1 MTRRSTLCKYEDSM
15 LAAMFSGRH
24 QLDKDRN
31 GALYQ
36 YSEPRLNNINN
47 LKMKFFNLKKKT
59 LRRYGFTNINE
70 LIADW
75 K

>member
-31 GALYQ
+31 GKCAYQ
-36 YSEPRLNNINN
+36 LISEENS
-47 LKMKFFNLKKKT
+47 
-59 LRRYGFTNINE
+59 
-70 LIADW
+70 
-75 K
+75 